1 MMELKQYDV
10 DEDLVHGGMRIIP
23 YKGQYTR
30 TATTNI
36 SKIDV
41 PYDNIEIY

>member
-23 YKGQYTR
+23 YKGQYTH